1 MAYNARVL
9 VIENLDDA
17 KRALREIKVDR
28 AGVGIMGLKSLFRAV
43 KAHGVDARAA
53 NILKQEFLA
62 RGGEVG
68 VAHDA
73 VTLATKT
80 TDVILLGTD
89 KQFAALIKKLKTQ
102 PFGLKKLADEVRDA
116 LAAFDSR
123 AKDIVW
129 DRYRVP
135 LSERTCVMGVLNV
148 TPDSFSDGGRFFDKK
163 TAVAHAIQMVED
175 GADIIDIGGE
185 STRPSAEPVSEE
197 DEKKRVLPVIDKL
210 AGQIGVPISIDT
222 YKTGI
227 ARAALDAGAAMVN
240 DISGLSFDPEMA
252 GLAAARKTPVVI
264 MHMQGTPRNM
274 QKNPRYESLIGEITG
289 FLSGR
294 AEAAESAGV
303 AADRIII
310 DPGIGF
316 GKTVEHNLEIV
327 KRLKEFTSL
336 GYPVMIG
343 VSRKSFIGK
352 VLGTEVDERL
362 EGTSAAVACSVIGGA
377 SLVRVHDVKEM
388 FRVTRLADA
397 VKQI

>member
-1 MAYNARVL
+1 RNV
-9 VIENLDDA
+9 
-17 KRALREIKVDR
+17 
-28 AGVGIMGLKSLFRAV
+28 
-43 KAHGVDARAA
+43 
-53 NILKQEFLA
+53 
-62 RGGEVG
+62 
-68 VAHDA
+68 
-73 VTLATKT
+73 VTLADKT

-89 KQFAALIKKLKTQ
+89 KQFNALVRKLKNQ
-102 PFGLKKLADEVRDA
+102 PFGLKKLGMEIKAA
-116 LAAFDSR
+116 LAAYDNR
-123 AKDIVW
+123 LKDIVW
-129 DRYRVP
+129 DRYRLP
-135 LSERTCVMGVLNV
+135 ISQRTCIMGVLNV

-163 TAVAHAIQMVED
+163 TADAHAVQMVED

-185 STRPSAEPVSEE
+185 STRPGAEPVFEE
-197 DEKKRVLPVIDKL
+197 DEKKRVLPVIETL

-227 ARAALDAGAAMVN
+227 AQAALDAGAAMVN

-252 GLAAARKTPVVI
+252 GLAVARNTPVVI

-274 QKNPRYESLIGEITG
+274 QENPRYESLIGEITG
-289 FLSGR
+289 FLSGQ
-294 AEAAESAGV
+294 AKVAESAGV

-362 EGTSAAVACSVIGGA
+362 EGTAAAVACSVLNGA